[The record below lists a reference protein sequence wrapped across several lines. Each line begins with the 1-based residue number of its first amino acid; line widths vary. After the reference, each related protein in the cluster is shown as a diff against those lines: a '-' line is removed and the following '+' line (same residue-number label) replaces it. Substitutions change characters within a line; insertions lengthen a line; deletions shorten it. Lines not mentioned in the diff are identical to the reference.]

1 MLDLAGLTAD
11 TPLPLLG
18 PHLPTL
24 VLSAAGFYAVQWGS
38 HRLGRRWVGRW
49 DGFDTRTKKGWASH
63 VVSMTHALLII
74 PLALQALRSQTL
86 ARDPVFGY
94 DPFVGHV
101 LAISSGYFVW
111 DTLDSARNSTI
122 GFVVHG
128 AACLA
133 VYLFS
138 FRPFLAGFGPPFLL
152 WEMSTPLLNMHWF
165 MDKLGYSTK
174 RPTIFLVNALA
185 FMLVFFLARIVYGG
199 YNSFVFFR
207 TMWVERHRIPLHLH
221 LIYCL
226 GNLALN
232 ALNWLWFSKMVSKM
246 LARLSGGDEPKRKV
260 KGVRGVGAKATSNV
274 SMGGNGVGVAVGTD
288 EKTPLLEKSEVVV
301 DRQDEGDVGDVGE
314 GEDEEGG
321 EAQRGREE
329 SLALPAEPP
338 SPVKTMR
345 SVG

>member
-1 MLDLAGLTAD
+1 
-11 TPLPLLG
+11 
-18 PHLPTL
+18 
-24 VLSAAGFYAVQWGS
+24 
-38 HRLGRRWVGRW
+38 
-49 DGFDTRTKKGWASH
+49 
-63 VVSMTHALLII
+63 MTHAILII
-74 PLALQALRSQTL
+74 PLALQSLRSQIL

-111 DTLDSARNSTI
+111 DTLDSARNSSI

-138 FRPFLAGFGPPFLL
+138 FAGVGRPVGKEGFAGGERTFVAKERPFLAGFGPPFLL

-174 RPTIFLVNALA
+174 RPTLFLVNALA

-260 KGVRGVGAKATSNV
+260 KGVKGGGSKAAPNDA
-274 SMGGNGVGVAVGTD
+274 MGGNGVGVAVGTD
-288 EKTPLLEKSEVVV
+288 EKTPLLEKSEAVL
-301 DRQDEGDVGDVGE
+301 DRDEGDVGE

-321 EAQRGREE
+321 EAQRESAD